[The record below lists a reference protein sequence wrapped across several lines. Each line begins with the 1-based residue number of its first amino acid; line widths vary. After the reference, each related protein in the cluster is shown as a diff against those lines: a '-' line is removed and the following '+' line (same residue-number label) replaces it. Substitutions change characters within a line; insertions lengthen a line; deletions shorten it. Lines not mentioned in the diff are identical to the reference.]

1 MNTLCLYYEN
11 AAARRI
17 AVMIGSILSMSRYA
31 ECREDVSLRQY
42 KRILLVLTEKQAVQP
57 LAEVVQHAE
66 PDTIWGLI
74 VIGDNELSVQRLRRQ
89 AEMLLKRPIALSAFI
104 PASDVTEG
112 VIRAAE
118 TIQPPPAAVPDSDST
133 AWQALETF
141 LTSHTTGVLATGWGR
156 NIRTTPIEYVYW
168 HKKIYLFSEG
178 GRKFANIYRD
188 PHVSF
193 SVCEPFSDF
202 SHLAGLQLSGTAQ
215 ILEPQD
221 EGYTAAAAAKG
232 IAEERLRKMPVVLHV
247 IEISPSEAVFLWG
260 QFAREGKAVRQ
271 VYRF

>member
-1 MNTLCLYYEN
+1 
-11 AAARRI
+11 
-17 AVMIGSILSMSRYA
+17 MIGSILSMSRYA

-156 NIRTTPIEYVYW
+156 NIRTCSAKADENLRIYTVIRMSVFPYASHFPIFPIW
-168 HKKIYLFSEG
+168 
-178 GRKFANIYRD
+178 
-188 PHVSF
+188 
-193 SVCEPFSDF
+193 
-202 SHLAGLQLSGTAQ
+202 
-215 ILEPQD
+215 QD
-221 EGYTAAAAAKG
+221 C
-232 IAEERLRKMPVVLHV
+232 R
-247 IEISPSEAVFLWG
+247 
-260 QFAREGKAVRQ
+260 
-271 VYRF
+271 